1 MLRETG
7 ERISSILIIED
18 DEAIA
23 DLIAAYLHQSGYT
36 TQIAHDGDNGLA
48 LFRASQPL
56 CVILDR
62 MLPGVD
68 GLTLCKTIRSMSDV
82 PVLFVTARL
91 LEQERIE
98 GLRSGADDYIVKP
111 FSFGELVAR
120 VEAVLRR
127 SRGATKDAVSALQ
140 VRSPFS
146 IDETQCLI
154 TWRGEAL
161 SLTQSEYKL
170 LAKFIAFPERVF
182 SREDLLAELY
192 PYADMDVI
200 DRVIDVHIGNIRKKL
215 RTFGEEAGECIQ
227 TVRGFGYR
235 LTYEGESSLN

>member
-1 MLRETG
+1 MREASAHT
-7 ERISSILIIED
+7 SPVLIIED
-18 DEAIA
+18 DQAIA
-23 DLIAAYLHQSGYT
+23 DLIAAYLNQSGYT
-36 TQIAHDGDNGLA
+36 TQIAHDGDMGLA
-48 LFRASQPL
+48 LFRSTKPL

-68 GLTLCKTIRSMSDV
+68 GLTLCKTIRSTSDV

-127 SRGATKDAVSALQ
+127 SRTPNYAAGSPT
-140 VRSPFS
+140 RSRVPLR
-146 IDETQCLI
+146 IDEAQCLI
-154 TWRGEAL
+154 TWHGEAL
-161 SLTQSEYKL
+161 ILTQSEYKL
-170 LAKFIAFPERVF
+170 LAKLMAFPERVF

-235 LTYEGESSLN
+235 LTYEGESSSN